1 MRNEYMSSFA
11 VNIDFSFCRF
21 LHQYI
26 VSLELDNKVE
36 TLETI
41 NEKIRKRFKNPKLS
55 NSFSAKV
62 GRHASLAWCRA
73 LITSLASITP
83 LVSSAESQAISP
95 SFDFLENRRVL
106 CVDLKSGFWNSSF
119 ENPSESQMLEAKWG
133 PVLSKIKNV
142 LVANKVSEENL
153 EMANSLLKSCYNY
166 FRETASVTLP
176 SEINLYFALPRLAT
190 AGKLLPGTEGVEVID
205 VSTPRKLLLWAYT
218 LFHGHCGSISQVVK
232 YMEEN
237 TKVRKTSMFT
247 ILVSSPLPAKNRL
260 YLFVK
265 PTHLGYNSPID
276 LQTSKNEE
284 RSDNFISGYFGSIRL
299 VTLVYSL
306 HVLVVILQSFVISG
320 NNEPEA
326 APRHVQVMVS
336 DSLGG
341 DSCGSTSAP
350 V

>member
-1 MRNEYMSSFA
+1 MSSFA

-83 LVSSAESQAISP
+83 LQQVSSAESQAINP

-153 EMANSLLKSCYNY
+153 EMANSLLKSCYSY

-176 SEINLYFALPRLAT
+176 SEVNLCFTLPRLAT

-205 VSTPRKLLLWAYT
+205 LSIPRKLLLWAYT

-237 TKVRKTSMFT
+237 TKVRKTSLFT
-247 ILVSSPLPAKNRL
+247 ILVSSLLPAKNRL

-276 LQTSKNEE
+276 FTNLFFIELLL
-284 RSDNFISGYFGSIRL
+284 DNDVF
-299 VTLVYSL
+299 
-306 HVLVVILQSFVISG
+306 
-320 NNEPEA
+320 
-326 APRHVQVMVS
+326 
-336 DSLGG
+336 
-341 DSCGSTSAP
+341 
-350 V
+350 